1 MTEIKGIDI
10 SKWQGELSDS
20 TVIRMIQ
27 AGIKFAYVKAS
38 QGSGS
43 QDLHFEHNAMVL
55 LASGMK
61 VGAYH
66 FVTNDRADMQ
76 YDNFL
81 GQLGKFTWGLPPALD
96 CEAYTSVG
104 TNLFSE
110 SELMTYPGIFSFS
123 DSKISVSPS
132 GNMIGRYSVYG
143 LAYPTQAVVDAIG
156 IKLTAWMNA
165 QPSLQDFGW
174 PVIYTNASS
183 GNRIFTSQT
192 MSRYLLWVANWNAAN
207 KPPLVTPSKPAVWKN
222 TPHFIWQ
229 YAVEY
234 GTDFGD
240 PGTQYDRDRW
250 GPLMPF
256 PDDEPEPPPPDEH
269 SIEMTIKKSGK
280 VYSGILEA
288 K

>member
-1 MTEIKGIDI
+1 MSEIKGIDI

-20 TVIRMIQ
+20 TVINMIR

-43 QDLHFEHNAMVL
+43 QDPHFEHNAMVL
-55 LASGMK
+55 LASGML

-66 FVTNDRADMQ
+66 FVTNDNGQ

-81 GQLGKFTWGLPPALD
+81 GQLGKFTWTLPPALD
-96 CEAYTSVG
+96 CEAYTSVAG
-104 TNLFSE
+104 SIRDT
-110 SELMTYPGIFSFS
+110 
-123 DSKISVSPS
+123 
-132 GNMIGRYSVYG
+132 VYG
-143 LAYPTQAVVDAIG
+143 LAYPTQAIVDAMG
-156 IKLTAWMNA
+156 IKLTAWMKT
-165 QPSLQDFGW
+165 QPSLSGFVY
-174 PVIYTNASS
+174 PSIYTNASS

-192 MSRYLLWVANWNAAN
+192 MSRYLLWIANWTTNPVPA
-207 KPPLVTPSKPAVWKN
+207 KPAVWKN

-234 GTDFGD
+234 GIDFGD

-256 PDDEPEPPPPDEH
+256 PDDEPEPPPPDED
-269 SIEMTIKKSGK
+269 SIEVTIKTNDNKIYTGT
-280 VYSGILEA
+280 LEA